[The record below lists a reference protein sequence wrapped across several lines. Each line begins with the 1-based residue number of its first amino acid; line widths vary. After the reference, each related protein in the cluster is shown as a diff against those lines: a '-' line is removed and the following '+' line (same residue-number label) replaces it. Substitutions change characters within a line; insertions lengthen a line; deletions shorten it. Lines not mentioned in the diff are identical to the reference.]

1 MAIKFGR
8 KLKRKNKRGS
18 LQDTIQLGVILLFFG
33 MIVLLGFKIMNG
45 VNDQVQVM
53 DIMDDQSKTAS
64 TALTGHYSGVIDNS
78 FLLLAIGLA
87 IATLI
92 LAALVRVHPIFIPL
106 FFLGL
111 VLVIFFSGLFS
122 NIYQEMAA
130 DPQLAAEAGAL
141 TFIPLIL
148 NFLPLFVGVFGILLM
163 IVMYKTWDSEI

>member
-1 MAIKFGR
+1 MGIKFGR
-8 KLKRKNKRGS
+8 KLKRKNKKGS
-18 LQDTIQLGVILLFFG
+18 LQDVIQVGVILLFFG
-33 MIVLLGFKIMNG
+33 MVVLLGFKIMNG
-45 VNDQVQVM
+45 VDEQVQSM
-53 DIMDDQSKTAS
+53 DIMDTRSQAAS

-92 LAALVRVHPIFIPL
+92 LAALVRVHPIFIA
-106 FFLGL
+106 FFFIGL

-148 NFLPLFVGVFGILLM
+148 NFLPLFVGIFGILLM
-163 IVMYKTWDSEI
+163 IVMYKTWDTNV

>member
-64 TALTGHYSGVIDNS
+64 TALTGHYSG
-78 FLLLAIGLA
+78 G
-87 IATLI
+87 
-92 LAALVRVHPIFIPL
+92 
-106 FFLGL
+106 
-111 VLVIFFSGLFS
+111 
-122 NIYQEMAA
+122 IYRRWQ
-130 DPQLAAEAGAL
+130 Q
-141 TFIPLIL
+141 IL
-148 NFLPLFVGVFGILLM
+148 N
-163 IVMYKTWDSEI
+163 